1 MADADNARLDDA
13 ARAGWL
19 YYIAGRTQEDIAQIL
34 NISRPAAQR
43 LVSLCRTEGLIS
55 FRMNHP
61 IADCMDLAARLR
73 DRFELQHCDIAPA
86 DDSSET
92 AASGVASLGGL
103 LIERRSISR
112 LGGLLIE
119 RWLRSR
125 KSLVMALGTGR
136 SMRASI
142 ERVSPMSCPL
152 HRLVSLVGTISPDG
166 SASRFDTLVKLA
178 EITKAQHFPMPLPLY
193 VSSAEERAQLIE
205 IESVRR
211 IRAIASEADLWL
223 MGISQIGDDAV
234 LYRDGFMTRSELLE
248 LVRAGAVGEV
258 TGWAFDA
265 EGRILDQGLN
275 QRVTSVPP
283 EPGSDRLRICIAHG
297 TAKVAP
303 LRAALA
309 GRIVNG
315 LITDEDTAR
324 ALLAD

>member
-1 MADADNARLDDA
+1 MRIERMADGDNARLDDA

-86 DDSSET
+86 DGSAET
-92 AASGVASLGGL
+92 AASGVAS
-103 LIERRSISR
+103 

-193 VSSAEERAQLIE
+193 VSSPEERAQLIE

-248 LVRAGAVGEV
+248 LVRCGAVGEV
-258 TGWAFDA
+258 TGWAFDG
-265 EGRILDQGLN
+265 EGGVLEQGLN
-275 QRVTSVPP
+275 LRVTSVPP
-283 EPGSDRLRICIAHG
+283 EPGSGRLRICIAHG
-297 TAKVAP
+297 AAKVAP

-309 GRIVNG
+309 GGIVNG
-315 LITDEDTAR
+315 VITDEDTAR

>member
-1 MADADNARLDDA
+1 MADGDNSRLDDA

-19 YYIAGRTQEDIAQIL
+19 YYIAGRTQDDIAQAL

-43 LVSLCRTEGLIS
+43 LVSLCRSEGLIS

-61 IADCMDLAARLR
+61 INACMELAARLR
-73 DRFELQHCDIAPA
+73 DRYELLHCDVAPS
-86 DDSSET
+86 DGSGET
-92 AASGVASLGGL
+92 ASLGVASLGGL
-103 LIERRSISR
+103 LIERWLKSR
-112 LGGLLIE
+112 T
-119 RWLRSR
+119 
-125 KSLVMALGTGR
+125 SLVMALGTGR

-166 SASRFDTLVKLA
+166 SASPFDTLVKLA

-193 VSSAEERAQLIE
+193 VSSAEEREQLLK

-211 IRAIASEADLWL
+211 IRAIAGEADLWI

-248 LVRAGAVGEV
+248 LVRHGAVGEV
-258 TGWAFDA
+258 TGWVFDS
-265 EGRILDQGLN
+265 EGKILDRGTNL
-275 QRVTSVPP
+275 RVTSVPP
-283 EPGSDRLRICIAHG
+283 EPGSSRLRICIGQGA
-297 TAKVAP
+297 AKILP

-315 LITDEDTAR
+315 LITDEATAR
-324 ALLAD
+324 AVLAD

>member
-73 DRFELQHCDIAPA
+73 DRFGLQHCDIAPA
-86 DDSSET
+86 DGSSET
-92 AASGVASLGGL
+92 AASGVAS
-103 LIERRSISR
+103 

-265 EGRILDQGLN
+265 EGRILVQGLN